1 MNQRRGHK
9 DEVVVVPRCVLICV
23 RSESRRDKD
32 WVVVVLCFVPPL
44 LEVFFVP
51 RSVLLIVR
59 GELRWDID

>member
-1 MNQRRGHK
+1 MNQWWGHK
-9 DEVVVVPRCVLICV
+9 DEVVIVPRCVLIFV

-59 GELRWDID
+59 GESRRGTD